1 MANFSLKR
9 RYSSTA
15 VGFPIRYDRMS
26 FIQRVSGLF
35 LYVRARIRVRIYESF
50 LSICFNRSHKLRHI
64 YLYCAC
70 ILFVCSLVSSLLM
83 LPYCDY
89 TAIIHHQCILNT
101 YCSDSVYLLSIS
113 YIRVII
119 RLWFTW
125 ELLADIDNM
134 RTIHIEHIH
143 SSFVIAGVLVSGSIM
158 VY

>member
-35 LYVRARIRVRIYESF
+35 LYVRARIRVRIYENF
-50 LSICFNRSHKLRHI
+50 LSFSFNRSHKLRLI
-64 YLYCAC
+64 YLYCAY

-83 LPYCDY
+83 LPYCNY
-89 TAIIHHQCILNT
+89 TTIIHHPCILYT
-101 YCSDSVYLLSIS
+101 YCSHRVYKLSFS
-113 YIRVII
+113 YIRVVVC
-119 RLWFTW
+119 LWFAW
-125 ELLADIDNM
+125 ELLADLDYM

-143 SSFVIAGVLVSGSIM
+143 S
-158 VY
+158 

>member
-1 MANFSLKR
+1 MANFSLER

-35 LYVRARIRVRIYESF
+35 LYVRARIRVRIYENF
-50 LSICFNRSHKLRHI
+50 LYFAFNRSHKLPLL

-89 TAIIHHQCILNT
+89 TAIIHHPCIIYT
-101 YCSDSVYLLSIS
+101 YCSHHVYKLSVS
-113 YIRVII
+113 YIRVVV
-119 RLWFTW
+119 RLWFAW
-125 ELLADIDNM
+125 ELLADLDNM
-134 RTIHIEHIH
+134 RTIHIEHIR
-143 SSFVIAGVLVSGSIM
+143 S
-158 VY
+158 

>member
-35 LYVRARIRVRIYESF
+35 LYVRARIRVRIYENF
-50 LSICFNRSHKLRHI
+50 LSFSFNRSHKLRLI
-64 YLYCAC
+64 YLYCAY
-70 ILFVCSLVSSLLM
+70 ILFVYSLVSSLLM

-89 TAIIHHQCILNT
+89 TTIIHHPCIIYT
-101 YCSDSVYLLSIS
+101 YCSHHVYKLSVS
-113 YIRVII
+113 YIRVVV

-125 ELLADIDNM
+125 ELLADLDYM
-134 RTIHIEHIH
+134 RTIHIEHIR
-143 SSFVIAGVLVSGSIM
+143 S
-158 VY
+158 

>member
-1 MANFSLKR
+1 MANFCLKR

-50 LSICFNRSHKLRHI
+50 LSFAFNHSHKLRHI
-64 YLYCAC
+64 YLYCAY

-89 TAIIHHQCILNT
+89 TTIIHHPCIIYT
-101 YCSDSVYLLSIS
+101 YCSHHVYKLSVS
-113 YIRVII
+113 YIRVVV
-119 RLWFTW
+119 RLWFAW
-125 ELLADIDNM
+125 ELLADLDNM
-134 RTIHIEHIH
+134 RTIYIEHIR
-143 SSFVIAGVLVSGSIM
+143 S
-158 VY
+158 

>member
-1 MANFSLKR
+1 MANFSLER

-26 FIQRVSGLF
+26 FIQRVSRLF
-35 LYVRARIRVRIYESF
+35 LYVRARIRVRTYESF
-50 LSICFNRSHKLRHI
+50 LSICFNRSHKLHHI

-83 LPYCDY
+83 LQYSSY
-89 TAIIHHQCILNT
+89 TAIIHHPCIIYT
-101 YCSDSVYLLSIS
+101 YCSHHVYKLSVS
-113 YIRVII
+113 YIRVVV

-134 RTIHIEHIH
+134 RTIHIEHIR
-143 SSFVIAGVLVSGSIM
+143 SSFVVAGII
-158 VY
+158 VYS